1 VAYILAIIQRI
12 DREIIMSIEQRLNT
26 RLKEAMRNKKDKE
39 LSALRMVKTLAQTQ
53 KAAAGFNG
61 ETGDAFWLETI
72 ARYVKQ
78 QKKAIK
84 EYQKAGDKGAENIAQ
99 IQYEIDYFA
108 PFLPKMLG
116 EDEVRVLVK
125 SAIAETGAVGSNM
138 AGKIVGFIMKSNKGK
153 VDAAMVKEIA
163 TKELG

>member
-1 VAYILAIIQRI
+1 
-12 DREIIMSIEQRLNT
+12 MSVEERLNT

-53 KAAAGFNG
+53 KTASGFNG
-61 ETGDAFWLETI
+61 ETGDVFWIETI
-72 ARYVKQ
+72 ARYVQQ

-84 EYQKAGDKGAENIAQ
+84 EFQKAGDKGKETIEQ
-99 IQYEIDYFA
+99 IRFEIDYFA
-108 PFLPKMLG
+108 PFLPKLLG
-116 EDEVRVLVK
+116 EEEVHALVK
-125 SAIAETGAVGSNM
+125 DAIAQTGAVGKPM
-138 AGKIVGFIMKSNKGK
+138 VGKVVGFVMKSNKGK